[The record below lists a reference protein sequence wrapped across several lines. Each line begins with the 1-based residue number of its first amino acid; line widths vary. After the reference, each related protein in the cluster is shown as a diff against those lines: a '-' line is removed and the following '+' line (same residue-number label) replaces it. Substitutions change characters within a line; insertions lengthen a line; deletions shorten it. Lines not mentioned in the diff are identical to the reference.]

1 MKYDVCVGCHV
12 IAQRKEKQKFLKS
25 ILMENP
31 LSEADFISASKV
43 CTYLERRA
51 NESSGSSTV
60 TVLRNRESH
69 RPFGQRA

>member
-31 LSEADFISASKV
+31 LSEADFNGASRV
-43 CTYLERRA
+43 CAYLSEERMKAQEAVR
-51 NESSGSSTV
+51 
-60 TVLRNRESH
+60 
-69 RPFGQRA
+69 